1 MTGGALFF
9 STLLL
14 VMALGAQSLLVNN
27 GRYVGAFC
35 NSFAIGLGNLALFKL
50 APNASGWEIAGFLT
64 GGPIGI
70 CLAMYLLRQYHRSP
84 A

>member
-1 MTGGALFF
+1 MTAAALFV

-27 GRYVGAFC
+27 GRYLGAFC
-35 NSFAIGLGNLALFKL
+35 NSFCIGLGNLALFKL
-50 APNASGWEIAGFLT
+50 APNASGLEIAGFLS

-70 CLAMYLLRQYHRSP
+70 CLAMWLLRKYHRRP